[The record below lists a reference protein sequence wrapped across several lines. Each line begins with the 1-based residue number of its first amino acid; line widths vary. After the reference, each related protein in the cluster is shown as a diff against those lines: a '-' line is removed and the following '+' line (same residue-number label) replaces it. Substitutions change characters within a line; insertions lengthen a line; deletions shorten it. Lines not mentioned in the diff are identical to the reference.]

1 MTSNGKGS
9 RKAGRGRVQTV
20 QPAFFQRLGV
30 VPYLTKEAVSLTLK
44 FISGIAKAVVIFAY
58 AEPFQII
65 PLNAAVMSW
74 PLQTSV
80 GGGASPGSIFRA
92 CGVAPTGRSEGFN
105 SVGRVGLRSRAP
117 VG

>member
-1 MTSNGKGS
+1 M
-9 RKAGRGRVQTV
+9 
-20 QPAFFQRLGV
+20 
-30 VPYLTKEAVSLTLK
+30 PYLTKEAVSLTLK

-80 GGGASPGSIFRA
+80 GGGGEPWLNFSSLWSCSNWSVR
-92 CGVAPTGRSEGFN
+92 GFQ
-105 SVGRVGLRSRAP
+105 
-117 VG
+117 